1 MKDGG
6 RELQLE
12 TYRLQSVKS
21 FLKNEKQ
28 LDINASQENNI
39 RDLDDSSFQ
48 DRQA

>member
-28 LDINASQENNI
+28 LDINASQKK
-39 RDLDDSSFQ
+39 Q
-48 DRQA
+48 YQALR